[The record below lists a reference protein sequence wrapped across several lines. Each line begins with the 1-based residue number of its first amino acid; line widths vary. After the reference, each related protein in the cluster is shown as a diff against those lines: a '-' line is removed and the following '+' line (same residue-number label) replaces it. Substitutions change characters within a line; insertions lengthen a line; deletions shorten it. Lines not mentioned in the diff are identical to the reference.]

1 MANKKE
7 RIKALIRK
15 NISDI
20 ILFELKN
27 PLMKLV
33 TVQYVDVSNDF
44 SYAKVYI
51 TCLDSKKNNEAVHEL
66 NRLKG
71 VVRSSLAKTLD
82 IHRTPELSFYY
93 DDTYDKGE
101 RIDNIIKELKKEEK

>member
-1 MANKKE
+1 MANKQQ
-7 RIKALIRK
+7 RIQALIQK

-33 TVQYVDVSNDF
+33 TVNSVDVSNDH
-44 SYAKVYI
+44 SHAKIYVSH
-51 TCLDSKKNNEAVHEL
+51 LEKNKEKEALETL

-71 VVRSSLAKTLD
+71 VIRSSLAKKMDLYHIPDLTFIL
-82 IHRTPELSFYY
+82 

-101 RIDNIIKELKKEEK
+101 HIEAILKSLK

>member
-7 RIKALIRK
+7 RIQALVQK

-20 ILFELKN
+20 ILFELKD

-33 TVQYVDVSNDF
+33 TVNYVNVTSDHSH
-44 SYAKVYI
+44 ATIYI
-51 TCLDSKKNNEAVHEL
+51 SHLDKKKENEALETL

-71 VVRSSLAKTLD
+71 VVRSSLAKKMDLYRIPD
-82 IHRTPELSFYY
+82 LKFIL

-101 RIDNIIKELKKEEK
+101 HIEELIKNMK

>member
-7 RIKALIRK
+7 RIQALIQK

-33 TVQYVDVSNDF
+33 TVNYVDVSNDH
-44 SYAKVYI
+44 SHAKIYVSH
-51 TCLDSKKNNEAVHEL
+51 LEKDKEDEALVTL

-71 VVRSSLAKTLD
+71 VIRSSLAKKMDLYRIPD
-82 IHRTPELSFYY
+82 LAFFL

-101 RIDNIIKELKKEEK
+101 HIEEIIKNLK

>member
-7 RIKALIRK
+7 RIQSLIQK

-20 ILFELKN
+20 ILFELKD

-33 TVQYVDVSNDF
+33 TVNFVNVSNDH
-44 SYAKVYI
+44 SHATIYVSH
-51 TCLDSKKNNEAVHEL
+51 LDKKKENVALETL

-71 VVRSSLAKTLD
+71 IIRSSLAKKMDLYRIPD
-82 IHRTPELSFYY
+82 LNFVL

-101 RIDNIIKELKKEEK
+101 HIEELLRNIK

>member
-7 RIKALIRK
+7 RIQTLIQK

-33 TVQYVDVSNDF
+33 TVNYVDVSNDH
-44 SYAKVYI
+44 SHAKVYVSH
-51 TCLDSKKNNEAVHEL
+51 LEKDKEDEALETL

-71 VVRSSLAKTLD
+71 VIRSSLAKKMDLYRIPD
-82 IHRTPELSFYY
+82 LAFFL

-101 RIDNIIKELKKEEK
+101 HIEEIIKNLK

>member
-7 RIKALIRK
+7 RIQALIQK

-20 ILFELKN
+20 ILFEIKN

-33 TVQYVDVSNDF
+33 TVNYVDVSNDH
-44 SYAKVYI
+44 SHAKVYI
-51 TCLDSKKNNEAVHEL
+51 SHLEKSKEREALEVL
-66 NRLKG
+66 NKLKG
-71 VVRSSLAKTLD
+71 AIRSSLAKKMDLYRIPD
-82 IHRTPELSFYY
+82 LKFEI

-101 RIDNIIKELKKEEK
+101 HIENLLKELNK